1 MRYREAPF
9 VLLGILPLLVIL
21 FEKSVRERTDTGT
34 TRLVEVP
41 ISVHIPPSMVAYER
55 GIKNLVAGMRTDSA
69 QRLIIGAKITTTG
82 VLLRKAETKE
92 IAGSIR
98 ACAFMTVVF
107 S

>member
-1 MRYREAPF
+1 MKMPTRPNSN
-9 VLLGILPLLVIL
+9 IPKPLYPASKIIP
-21 FEKSVRERTDTGT
+21 ST

-69 QRLIIGAKITTTG
+69 QRFIIGAKITTTG

>member
-1 MRYREAPF
+1 MKIPTRPNSN
-9 VLLGILPLLVIL
+9 IPKPLYPASKIIP
-21 FEKSVRERTDTGT
+21 ST

-41 ISVHIPPSMVAYER
+41 ISVHIPPSIVAYEI
-55 GIKNLVAGMRTDSA
+55 GIKNLVAEIQTDSA

-92 IAGSIR
+92 ITGSIR